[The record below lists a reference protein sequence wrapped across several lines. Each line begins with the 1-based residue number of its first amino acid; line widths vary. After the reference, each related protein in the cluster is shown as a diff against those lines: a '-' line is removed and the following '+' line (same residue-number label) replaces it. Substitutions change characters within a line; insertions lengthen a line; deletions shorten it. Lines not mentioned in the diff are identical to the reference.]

1 MRRFFHLFLLGVGA
15 AAPLAAASPLLNRA
29 AEKWLAEGD
38 RWAFTVHVREFD
50 NADVKEDRVEQYDP
64 SKPGL
69 DRWALVTVDGRA
81 PTAER
86 RVAWGK
92 AKARKHRSA
101 PKSLAEYVDL
111 ENATVAGATPT
122 GVRYHLPLRSNRNW
136 LFPMEHVDLTVTV
149 NRTTSVIE
157 QVEAGLRE
165 PFRVALGLGRV
176 VDVDFDLQMN
186 PSLQRGAEAGPAS
199 AHPAGLAHVVV
210 NRLGERIE
218 YTWSDFHRVAPHP
231 SNVLANPRDD

>member
-86 RVAWGK
+86 
-92 AKARKHRSA
+92 
-101 PKSLAEYVDL
+101 
-111 ENATVAGATPT
+111 
-122 GVRYHLPLRSNRNW
+122 LR
-136 LFPMEHVDLTVTV
+136 
-149 NRTTSVIE
+149 
-157 QVEAGLRE
+157 
-165 PFRVALGLGRV
+165 
-176 VDVDFDLQMN
+176 
-186 PSLQRGAEAGPAS
+186 
-199 AHPAGLAHVVV
+199 
-210 NRLGERIE
+210 
-218 YTWSDFHRVAPHP
+218 
-231 SNVLANPRDD
+231 